1 MDNSIKLLIGVV
13 GLAGLIAYV
22 VPSGSPVPD
31 PAAAPVAQAIAAPQI
46 LGLDPNLDAAKPV
59 GEPIQVKYF
68 KFGEPTIDGKP
79 FGSVD
84 EPRSSDSSRDKVV
97 SQVAALPPSQP
108 DMQDSS
114 PVPPPEGQA
123 IPAN

>member
-22 VPSGSPVPD
+22 VPSGSPVPN

-84 EPRSSDSSRDKVV
+84 EPKPREDSRDPVENPI
-97 SQVAALPPSQP
+97 ATN
-108 DMQDSS
+108 
-114 PVPPPEGQA
+114 PVPQSGIQNMLPGQPS
-123 IPAN
+123 IDPAMRAN

>member
-13 GLAGLIAYV
+13 GLAGLIAFV
-22 VPSGSPVPD
+22 VPSGAPPLD
-31 PAAAPVAQAIAAPQI
+31 PITPPAPQAIAAPQI
-46 LGLDPNLDAAKPV
+46 LDLGPNLEEKPV
-59 GEPIQVKYF
+59 GELVQVEYF

-84 EPRSSDSSRDKVV
+84 ESRPSDNSGNEAEPPV
-97 SQVAALPPSQP
+97 VAAPPPQA
-108 DMQDSS
+108 DMQNAL
-114 PVPPPEGQA
+114 PVPPTVDST

>member
-13 GLAGLIAYV
+13 GLAGLIAFV
-22 VPSGSPVPD
+22 VPSGAPTPEPITAPVP
-31 PAAAPVAQAIAAPQI
+31 QAIAAPQI
-46 LGLDPNLDAAKPV
+46 LDLGPDLEAKPV
-59 GEPIQVKYF
+59 GEPVQVEYF

-84 EPRSSDSSRDKVV
+84 EQRPTENSHDEAEPPVV
-97 SQVAALPPSQP
+97 VITPPQG
-108 DMQDSS
+108 DMQSTL
-114 PVPPPEGQA
+114 PVPSLADPT